1 MDLIHEAYLN
11 WKSQYKILLRTFSE
25 EQLFGFGFEAANKVN
40 NVMQDVVVDL
50 QSQVAELTDRLAKLD
65 KPKKA
70 VKADD

>member
-1 MDLIHEAYLN
+1 MDIIHEAYLN

-40 NVMQDVVVDL
+40 DVMQDVVADL